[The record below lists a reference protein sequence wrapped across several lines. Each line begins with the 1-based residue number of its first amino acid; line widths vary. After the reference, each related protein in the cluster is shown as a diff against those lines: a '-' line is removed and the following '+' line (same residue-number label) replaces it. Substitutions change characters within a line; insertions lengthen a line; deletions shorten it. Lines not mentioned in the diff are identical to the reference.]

1 MNHFISV
8 NDVADVQELVQDAL
22 GQKKHPFSQ
31 SGKNK
36 TLGLV
41 FFNPSLRTRMSTQ
54 KAAMNLGMNV
64 MVMNIGDEGWKLEM
78 EDGVVMDSE
87 SQEHIKDAVR
97 VMSIYCDVLGVRSFA
112 NLKNRKEDYR
122 EPILSA
128 FRKYSG
134 VPVMSL
140 ESATLHPLQS
150 LADIITIRE
159 AGIRKPKIAVTWAN
173 HPKPLSQ
180 AVVNSFLQWV
190 RHIDADVTL
199 AFPEGYALKNEFME
213 GVTVTHEQEQAL
225 ENADFVYTK
234 NWSSYEQYGLIPQ
247 VKTSWTITREK
258 MDLTTGGRFMH
269 CLPVR
274 RNVIA
279 SDEVIDNSWVYRQ
292 AENRVWAAQ
301 VVLKNLLRKT
311 E

>member
-1 MNHFISV
+1 MEQFISV
-8 NDVADVQELVQDAL
+8 NDVADVQGLVYDAMAL
-22 GQKKHPFSQ
+22 KKNPFSQ

-64 MVMNIGDEGWKLEM
+64 MVMNIGDEGWKLEL
-78 EDGVVMDSE
+78 EDGAVMDSG
-87 SQEHIKDAVR
+87 SQEHIKDAVK
-97 VMSIYCDVLGVRSFA
+97 VMSLYCDILGVRSFA
-112 NLKNRKEDYR
+112 TLRNREDDYS

-134 VPVMSL
+134 VPVFSM

-150 LADIITIRE
+150 LADLITICE
-159 AGIRKPKIAVTWAN
+159 ARIRKPKIAVTWAN
-173 HPKPLSQ
+173 HPRSLSQ
-180 AVVNSFLQWV
+180 AVANSFLQWV

-199 AFPEGYALKNEFME
+199 AYPEGYALKNEFMD
-213 GVTVTHEQEQAL
+213 GITVTNVQEEAL
-225 ENADFVYTK
+225 EKADFVYTK
-234 NWSSYEQYGLIPQ
+234 NWSSYQHYGLIPE
-247 VKTSWTITREK
+247 VKKSWTITQEK
-258 MDLTTGGRFMH
+258 MGLTASGRFMH

-279 SDEVIDNSWVYRQ
+279 DDEVIDHSWVYRQ
-292 AENRVWAAQ
+292 AGNRVWAAQ
-301 VVLKNLLRKT
+301 VVLKNLIKRAG
-311 E
+311 

>member
-159 AGIRKPKIAVTWAN
+159 AGIRKRKIAVTWAN

-190 RHIDADVTL
+190 RHIDADVML

-258 MDLTTGGRFMH
+258 MDLTLGGRFMH

>member
-8 NDVADVQELVQDAL
+8 NDVADVRELVQDAL

-54 KAAMNLGMNV
+54 KAAMNLGMNM
-64 MVMNIGDEGWKLEM
+64 MVMNIGEEGWKLELK
-78 EDGVVMDSE
+78 DGSVMDSG

-97 VMSIYCDVLGVRSFA
+97 VMSLYCDVLGIRSFA
-112 NLKNRKEDYR
+112 NLKNREEDYR

-190 RHIDADVTL
+190 RHIDADVRL

-213 GVTVTHEQEQAL
+213 GITVTHEQEQAL

-234 NWSSYEQYGLIPQ
+234 NWSSYEQYGLIPR

-258 MDLTTGGRFMH
+258 MDLTSGGRFMH

-301 VVLKNLLRKT
+301 VVLKKLLEKT